1 MTFWSFMFVPTI
13 LFMVI
18 VLPLA
23 IILHYRSV
31 RVSSRSLNTEDRVE
45 LERMLETVDRLTER
59 IHSLEAILDV
69 DHPDWRMRARQNST
83 TRSAEQ

>member
-1 MTFWSFMFVPTI
+1 MTFWSFMFVPTV

-23 IILHYRSV
+23 IILHYRSM
-31 RVSSRSLNTEDRVE
+31 RASTRSLSTEDRLE

-59 IHSLEAILDV
+59 IHSLEAILDA

-83 TRSAEQ
+83 LRSAEQ